1 MSETALAIFILGV
14 SVFAAHF
21 FTEIFSKIR
30 VPDVL
35 LLVIIGLFLGPIFHI
50 VSVEKLETIG
60 NIFSQIT
67 LVILLFQTGTEL
79 SFNTLISSLKGT
91 TMLTIINFLLLSI
104 LIGLLGWLVLGMNS
118 GISFMLGAT
127 LSANSST
134 VIIPMLQHINIGK
147 KSKTILILESAFSDI
162 LSIVFALAIM
172 ESYKNG
178 KLEIGYIFGHIL
190 ASFLIDVII
199 GLIGS
204 IFWSM
209 ALKKI
214 RTIKN
219 STFTTP
225 AFVFIIYGINELL
238 GYNGAIA
245 ALAFGIGLANV
256 DDIYNSGL
264 KKFFKKE
271 PATLNPKEKTLFG
284 ELVFLMK
291 TFFFIYIG
299 ISINLDN
306 FISVLIGLG
315 ITILIFILRIPVV
328 RLAIPFRTADVTD
341 KERSYMAV
349 MLPRGLTTAVLAT
362 IIGQSGLPGTEKI
375 SNIVFSVILFSIIF
389 TSIIIPILE
398 KSEKSCNFYIR
409 TLHFLQIKKKNNVK
423 NKDNCKTQDKI
434 NETEKGKQINI
445 DNSDTKK

>member
-14 SVFAAHF
+14 LVFAAHL

-35 LLVIIGLFLGPIFHI
+35 LLMIIGLLLGPVFNI
-50 VSVEKLETIG
+50 VNAEKLEPIG
-60 NIFSQIT
+60 NTFSQIT

-79 SFNTLISSLKGT
+79 SFKTLISSLKGT
-91 TMLTIINFLLLSI
+91 TMLTTINFLLLSL
-104 LIGLLGWLVLGMNS
+104 LIGLLGWLVLGMNPV
-118 GISFMLGAT
+118 ISFMLGTT

-134 VIIPMLQHINIGK
+134 VIIPMLQQIDIGK
-147 KSKTILILESAFSDI
+147 KSKTILILESAFGDI

-172 ESYKNG
+172 QSYKIG
-178 KLEIGYIFGHIL
+178 KLEVGNIFGHIL
-190 ASFLIDVII
+190 ASFLIDILI

-214 RTIKN
+214 RTLKN

-245 ALAFGIGLANV
+245 ALAFGIGLANA
-256 DDIYNSGL
+256 DAIYNSGL

-271 PATLNPKEKTLFG
+271 PTTLNPKEKTLFS

-299 ISINLDN
+299 ISINMDN
-306 FISVLIGLG
+306 FVSVLIGLA

-328 RLAIPFRTADVTD
+328 RLAIPFKTTDVTD
-341 KERSYMAV
+341 EDRSYMTV
-349 MLPRGLTTAVLAT
+349 ILPRGLTTAILAT
-362 IIGQSGLPGTEKI
+362 IIRQSGLPGTEQI

-389 TSIIIPILE
+389 TSILIPILE
-398 KSEKSCNFYIR
+398 KSEKFRNFYIR
-409 TLHFLQIKKKNNVK
+409 LLHLLQIKNKNNIK
-423 NKDNCKTQDKI
+423 NKSHREIQDKI
-434 NETEKGKQINI
+434 NETEEKNK
-445 DNSDTKK
+445 